1 MDAVPRTNISPIA
14 QIVSSLWITSLTH
27 EEAVQTSFICLI
39 LLGLLGACPKAK
51 A

>member
-14 QIVSSLWITSLTH
+14 QIVSSLWTTSLTH